1 LFGFAGS
8 TYLSDLLLVLVRFI
22 YFFRN
27 GIGMLLRWLVEG
39 CVKGFV
45 CLTLLFA
52 VCFIF
57 IPTFAATE
65 FVANMY
71 CSLPFGLRCWF
82 LGATLQLN
90 CFVALFF

>member
-1 LFGFAGS
+1 
-8 TYLSDLLLVLVRFI
+8 V
-22 YFFRN
+22 
-27 GIGMLLRWLVEG
+27 LRWLVEG
-39 CVKGFV
+39 SVKGFV

-65 FVANMY
+65 FVANVY

-82 LGATLQLN
+82 LGATVQLN
-90 CFVALFF
+90 FFVALFLVGIVWALKVSIRLSPFA